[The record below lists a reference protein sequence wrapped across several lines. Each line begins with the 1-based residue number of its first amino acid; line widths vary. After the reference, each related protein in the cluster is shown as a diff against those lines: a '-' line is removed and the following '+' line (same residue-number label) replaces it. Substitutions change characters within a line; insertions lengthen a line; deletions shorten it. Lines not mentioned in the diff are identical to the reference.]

1 VRVLPFSPRWGPCR
15 ATKEALGHIG
25 GSPGRVLD
33 RYELFG
39 MVGAMSS
46 DESLARRFVADEC
59 GAELVEWAL
68 LTVLVV
74 GGSLAAMVALRDEIG
89 ALFGRLIGQY
99 LH

>member
-1 VRVLPFSPRWGPCR
+1 
-15 ATKEALGHIG
+15 
-25 GSPGRVLD
+25 
-33 RYELFG
+33 
-39 MVGAMSS
+39 MSS
-46 DESLARRFVADEC
+46 EQNLTRRFVADEG

-74 GGSLAAMVALRDEIG
+74 GGSLAAMVALRDEVG